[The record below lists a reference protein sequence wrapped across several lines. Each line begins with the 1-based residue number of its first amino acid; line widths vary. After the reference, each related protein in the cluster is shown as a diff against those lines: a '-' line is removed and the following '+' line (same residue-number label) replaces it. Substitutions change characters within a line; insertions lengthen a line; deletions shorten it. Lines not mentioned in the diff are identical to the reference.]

1 MDDINDKLSPDPAR
15 LRALADDLDA
25 DGLRDLAEIA
35 RRVAAECD
43 GPDRVDHPRGDSKG
57 SPRAAPSPSGP

>member
-1 MDDINDKLSPDPAR
+1 MDDANDKLSPDPAR

-25 DGLRDLAEIA
+25 DGQPDLAEIT
-35 RRVAAECD
+35 RRAAAECD
-43 GPDRVDHPRGDSKG
+43 GSDSADHPSGDSKG